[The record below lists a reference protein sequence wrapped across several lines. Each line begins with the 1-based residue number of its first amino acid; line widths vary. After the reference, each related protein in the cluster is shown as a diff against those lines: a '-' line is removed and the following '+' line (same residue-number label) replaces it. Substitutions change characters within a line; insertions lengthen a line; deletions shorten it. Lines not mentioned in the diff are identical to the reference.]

1 MPPPPR
7 RVIIERLPN
16 LPAPP
21 PSLLIERWLPYP
33 KQKRKVVFKKEKI
46 LNTVYERPKNVIIEW
61 EPIHSIHPK
70 QLFLKKF
77 MFSL

>member
-1 MPPPPR
+1 MDT
-7 RVIIERLPN
+7 VIN
-16 LPAPP
+16 
-21 PSLLIERWLPYP
+21 
-33 KQKRKVVFKKEKI
+33 K
-46 LNTVYERPKNVIIEW
+46 KNVIIEW